1 MASSRAAA
9 SVPLLLAALSRAE
22 AATGELTTR
31 GASALSAL
39 RLAVAAV
46 SGTALSAKAS
56 NSSNANAAAAAANA
70 GADAAA
76 SLPPSLTEE
85 EVQAVWDAALKLW
98 VRISSWNN
106 RKRASQLGCRR
117 RHRCLRLF
125 FSLSLSLSFLLS
137 STFLYTSLSPSQ
149 RTQNTCVDACNGL
162 QPPAWHVD
170 ARQLAW

>member
-125 FSLSLSLSFLLS
+125 FSLSLSLFLSFS
-137 STFLYTSLSPSQ
+137 HRPFSTLPSLPPNELRTPASTPATACSP
-149 RTQNTCVDACNGL
+149 RRGT
-162 QPPAWHVD
+162 
-170 ARQLAW
+170 